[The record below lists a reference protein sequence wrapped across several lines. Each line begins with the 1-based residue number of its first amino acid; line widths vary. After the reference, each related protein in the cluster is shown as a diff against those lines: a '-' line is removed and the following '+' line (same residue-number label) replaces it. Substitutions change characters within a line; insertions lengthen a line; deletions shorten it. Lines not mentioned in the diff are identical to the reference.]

1 MGGYCA
7 LALARR
13 APERVLGMVLVGTRA
28 DADTFE
34 RRRTASR

>member
-13 APERVLGMVLVGTRA
+13 APERILGLALV
-28 DADTFE
+28 
-34 RRRTASR
+34 ASRPTPTRSNAAGSARS